1 MLLSQVESLSTNFK
15 NDEFFFFLSF
25 VYLYMQI
32 AIYHLDGAIADDNDD
47 DDDPFNH
54 SSVPIFR

>member
-1 MLLSQVESLSTNFK
+1 
-15 NDEFFFFLSF
+15 
-25 VYLYMQI
+25 MQT
-32 AIYHLDGAIADDNDD
+32 ANYHLDGAIADDNDD